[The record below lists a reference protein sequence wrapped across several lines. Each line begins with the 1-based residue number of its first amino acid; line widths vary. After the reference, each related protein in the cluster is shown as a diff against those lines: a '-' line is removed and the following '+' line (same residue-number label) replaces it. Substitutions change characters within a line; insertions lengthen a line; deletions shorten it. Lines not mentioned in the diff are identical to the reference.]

1 MPLVGQFDQVLPGST
16 RFDQVR
22 PHPAVFE
29 LIICNPPLIST
40 PVWKVKQQH
49 VSIMHFTSLRCQSE
63 QLHPIW
69 IFHVCLTY
77 SSLRW
82 RAGSNHLAIIPQP
95 LTFVGLPKW
104 LVDPIV
110 APKGV
115 EHGWTATTCVLC
127 VPVYWVFTE
136 HFSVYIDVY
145 IRVVNVCPIFASWVV
160 SSDSQLIINAALL
173 ISDANASC
181 LMTE

>member
-1 MPLVGQFDQVLPGST
+1 MLFVGQFDQVLPGST

-22 PHPAVFE
+22 PHPAEFE

-69 IFHVCLTY
+69 IFSVFLTY

-104 LVDPIV
+104 LVDPI
-110 APKGV
+110 AATKGV
-115 EHGWTATTCVLC
+115 EHGGAATTCVCIIVYGIHCSLNTVQC
-127 VPVYWVFTE
+127 TYMYVNSKWLMCIQSTPVEWLAA
-136 HFSVYIDVY
+136 I
-145 IRVVNVCPIFASWVV
+145 VNWLLMPRCWS
-160 SSDSQLIINAALL
+160 LI
-173 ISDANASC
+173 
-181 LMTE
+181 LMQVA